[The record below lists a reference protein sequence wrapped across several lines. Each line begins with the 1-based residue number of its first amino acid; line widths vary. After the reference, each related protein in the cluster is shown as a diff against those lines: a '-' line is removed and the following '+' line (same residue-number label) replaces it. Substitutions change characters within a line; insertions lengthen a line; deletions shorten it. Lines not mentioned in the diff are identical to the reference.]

1 MSEITLEGKIV
12 EVRGGERQI
21 SRTYTYGYISL
32 RILVGWDCYSV
43 LVDTSKLNKYG
54 FLPKVGQW
62 IHVEGILSKNEN
74 EFYDPS
80 ISRVSVLKHIEN
92 PKRR

>member
-1 MSEITLEGKIV
+1 MSEISLDGKIV
-12 EVRGGERQI
+12 EIRGGERQI
-21 SRTYTYGYISL
+21 SRTFTYGYMSL
-32 RILVGWDCYSV
+32 RILVGWEYYSV

-62 IHVEGILSKNEN
+62 VHVEGTLSKNKN

-80 ISRVSVLKHIEN
+80 ISRVSVLEHIEN
-92 PKRR
+92 PNR

>member
-1 MSEITLEGKIV
+1 MKEKLWKL
-12 EVRGGERQI
+12 RGEWQI

-32 RILVGWDCYSV
+32 RILIGWDYYSV

-80 ISRVSVLKHIEN
+80 ISRVTVLEHIEN
-92 PKRR
+92 PNR

>member
-1 MSEITLEGKIV
+1 MSEIVLEGKIV

-32 RILVGWDCYSV
+32 RILVGWDYYSV

-54 FLPKVGQW
+54 FLPKVGHW
-62 IHVEGILSKNEN
+62 IHVEEILSKNKN
-74 EFYDPS
+74 KIYDPS

-92 PKRR
+92 PKKR